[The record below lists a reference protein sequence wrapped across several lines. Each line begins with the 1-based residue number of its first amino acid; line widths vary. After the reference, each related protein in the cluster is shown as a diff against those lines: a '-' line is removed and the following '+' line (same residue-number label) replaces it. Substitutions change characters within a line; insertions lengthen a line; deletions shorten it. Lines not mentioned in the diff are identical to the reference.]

1 MNVNQAT
8 YPIGSMCRLLQVSR
22 SGFYAQAGRG
32 LSARAR
38 QDVVLTSKIQAIH
51 ERSRG
56 TYGSPRVHA
65 QLRAEGVRI
74 GRKRV
79 ERLMRAAGLQGA
91 RRRKFITTTRRDA
104 HAQSAPDLVQRD
116 FRAAGPD
123 QLWVADITYLP
134 TWEGFLYLAIVL
146 DVFSR
151 RIVGWAMEN
160 HLRTELVL
168 AALQMALRQRHPQQ
182 VIHHSDHGSQYTSI
196 AFGRRCIEAGLRP
209 SMGSVGDCYD
219 NAMAESFFASLECEL
234 LDRHHFKTRA
244 EAKMIVF
251 EWIEGWYNITRLH
264 SALQYLSPIEFERRH
279 PIQNH

>member
-1 MNVNQAT
+1 MNQAT